1 MILAVSLPKGVLG
14 LDMEQKSWGFVLKFV
29 IMSKEET
36 EFHKNKMKKLGQSL
50 KAEQIEDRLR
60 NGDFKT
66 ARFPRRF

>member
-1 MILAVSLPKGVLG
+1 
-14 LDMEQKSWGFVLKFV
+14 MEQKSWGFVLKFV

-50 KAEQIEDRLR
+50 KAEQIEERLR